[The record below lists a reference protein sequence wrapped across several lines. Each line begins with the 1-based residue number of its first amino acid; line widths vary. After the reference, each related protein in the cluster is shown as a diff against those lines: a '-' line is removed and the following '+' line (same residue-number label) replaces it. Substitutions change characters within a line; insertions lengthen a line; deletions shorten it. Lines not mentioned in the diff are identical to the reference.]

1 MKKLLLILLCL
12 PMIGFGQDK
21 QEIYFEGEV
30 EFEDLYD
37 GINLISI
44 QINKGELAGELV
56 NLYFQVAFE
65 DANMIPCKGNA
76 ELDGSGEAEG
86 KKIKGKIIRSTGEF
100 ENYESGGTYTKKIY
114 RPIEL
119 NWM

>member
-1 MKKLLLILLCL
+1 MKKLLLVLLCL

-30 EFEDLYD
+30 ESEDLYD
-37 GINLISI
+37 GIFYIAVKI
-44 QINKGELAGELV
+44 RKGELAGESV
-56 NLYFQVAFE
+56 DIYFQVAFE
-65 DANMIPCKGNA
+65 DANRDECKGDA
-76 ELDGSGEAEG
+76 KFDGSGEAEG

-100 ENYESGGTYTKKIY
+100 ENYESGGTYVKNIY